1 MLLLKYFLTGTEQG
15 GSVGSI
21 LKRLLSFGLFLIA
34 SSVIASS
41 GPVPDPGLHP
51 CQDSARIQ
59 AEKLLTFHFG
69 HDDRIFID
77 PDVVPL
83 PDIKNPAGKDYY
95 DVLEV
100 WGYIYK
106 GRYRMTFTYAQGVS
120 GCLLMGQSILEYADV
135 FALSGAE

>member
-1 MLLLKYFLTGTEQG
+1 ME
-15 GSVGSI
+15 SI
-21 LKRLLSFGLFLIA
+21 LKRLLSFGFLLIA

-41 GPVPDPGLHP
+41 EPVPDLDLHP
-51 CQDSARIQ
+51 CGDSALVQ

-69 HDDRIFID
+69 HDDRVFID
-77 PDVVPL
+77 PEVIPL
-83 PDIKNPAGKDYY
+83 PDIKNPVSKDNY

-135 FALSGAE
+135 FAPSGTE